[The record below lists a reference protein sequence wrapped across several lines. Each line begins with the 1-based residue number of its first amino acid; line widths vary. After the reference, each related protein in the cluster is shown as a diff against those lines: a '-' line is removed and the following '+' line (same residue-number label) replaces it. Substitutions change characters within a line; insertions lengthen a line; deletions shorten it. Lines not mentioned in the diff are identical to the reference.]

1 MQCPWDYL
9 SETRIVYGRD
19 NAGYIFNGNF
29 LYFQTKNLTN
39 FNKLTL
45 KI

>member
-19 NAGYIFNGNF
+19 NAGYIFNGIFYKKKVKKIIVF
-29 LYFQTKNLTN
+29 L
-39 FNKLTL
+39 
-45 KI
+45 